1 MVKRKGK
8 KGKQELQEI
17 QNQGYRQQSNASR
30 QNKSKRTHGPQ
41 LGKSMLDSGM
51 GLLKRM
57 LSDKCHW
64 ADRSF
69 IEVCEKYTTQVCS
82 NCDQFTGPKGLRQLG
97 IRTWTCVSCG
107 TTHDRDVNSAKNM
120 ARIEAGKT
128 LVQSVPRCRH
138 LLKEMNLSLQAQP
151 TCMEQQTMRS
161 LYMEVVGS

>member
-1 MVKRKGK
+1 MKRYLDNDEKCNNNDESLKEEQHQSNTSNKRK
-8 KGKQELQEI
+8 
-17 QNQGYRQQSNASR
+17 
-30 QNKSKRTHGPQ
+30 HGPR
-41 LGKSMLDSGM
+41 LGKSMLDSGI

-69 IEVCEKYTTQVCS
+69 IEVCENYTTQVCS
-82 NCDQFTGPKGLRQLG
+82 NCDRFTGPKGLRQLG

-107 TTHDRDVNSAKNM
+107 ITHDRDVNSAKNM

-138 LLKEMNLSLQAQP
+138 LLEEMNRSLKTQP
-151 TCMEQQTMRS
+151 MWLEQQTLLASYR
-161 LYMEVVGS
+161 EVVGS